1 MKKSQA
7 VYRRDGRASQRF
19 PRTVFVSKENW
30 LKVRKM
36 AGNMSSWVD
45 AILADEA
52 AKFTGELTEEDYL
65 SVSGPEPK
73 KPAEEVVP
81 Q

>member
-1 MKKSQA
+1 
-7 VYRRDGRASQRF
+7 
-19 PRTVFVSKENW
+19 
-30 LKVRKM
+30 
-36 AGNMSSWVD
+36 MSSWVD